1 MRVVQWSTLII
12 VFGIILSG
20 CGKGDRYDDRGDL
33 QPGFCRQWNPDFDYN
48 GGRCAFNLTGISRKK
63 VKGCNSSRRQFSY
76 CGDMTPAQVSY
87 SERIK
92 HSREVDAL
100 TLISNSSHSDEQ
112 AFLSVNDGFLV
123 EGRRVIPTPYNHLA
137 LRFPTRCTNFG
148 TDPMAGMLEW
158 LGHEIGRAFP
168 GKKFSGV
175 KLVIGDVAA
184 PRGGCLWGHNQR
196 VCHKSHKNGLD
207 ADVGYL
213 LVRPGQSSPI
223 EFHQIF
229 DAKLNYWFLKK
240 VFHNPYACIKF
251 IFLDRRN
258 IQKLAHVA
266 GNDPEWKVM
275 RRFIQHAAG
284 HHNHF
289 HIRIGNAAGAPGCV
303 KSDLQVAS
311 FSRSR

>member
-1 MRVVQWSTLII
+1 MKVVNWFWIALSLGLA
-12 VFGIILSG
+12 VSG
-20 CGKGDRYDDRGDL
+20 CSKSSIYGDHGDL
-33 QPGFCRQWNPDFDYN
+33 SPGFCKQWNPDFDYN
-48 GGRCAFNLTGISRKK
+48 GGRCAFNLSGVTRKK
-63 VKGCNSSRRQFSY
+63 VKGCNLSRRQFSY
-76 CGDMTPAQVSY
+76 CGDMTPTQVSY
-87 SERIK
+87 SERLK
-92 HSREVDAL
+92 SRHDIDAL
-100 TLISNSSHSDEQ
+100 TLISNSEHSSEQ
-112 AFLSVNDGFLV
+112 SFLSVNDGFLA
-123 EGRRVIPTPYNHLA
+123 EGRRVIPTSYNRLA

-148 TDPMAGMLEW
+148 TDAMAGMLDW
-158 LGHEIGRAFP
+158 LGHEIVKNFP
-168 GKKFSGV
+168 GKKYAGI

-213 LVRPGQSSPI
+213 TVRPGHSSPI

-229 DAKLNYWFLKK
+229 DARSNYWFLKK
-240 VFHNPYACIKF
+240 VFHNPYACVKF

-258 IQKLAHVA
+258 IAKLARVA

-289 HIRIGNAAGAPGCV
+289 HIRIGQGPGQPGCFAPD
-303 KSDLQVAS
+303 SRLAS
-311 FSRSR
+311 NSAAP